1 MTSSNQAAPPPTPA
15 PLVCPV
21 CQATTSGKFCSNC
34 GAPLAGATCANCS
47 AALTPGAKFC
57 HRCGTPARP
66 ALVAADQRSFSSA
79 LPWTIAGI
87 ALVALIAL
95 VAAQRFR
102 QTANPTPGETSGAA
116 GPFQTNAAGQPP
128 DISRLTPNEAAIRLY
143 DRVMGAHERGQ
154 QDTVAIFAPMAI
166 AAYQMI
172 GNLDPDQRY
181 DLGRIGA
188 VSGDTALAR
197 AQADTILAR
206 NPNHLLG
213 LILASS
219 AARVRRDTTAAGQY
233 QRRLVAAA
241 ASERAKQLPEYVTH
255 QNDITLAL
263 EQAKRP

>member
-1 MTSSNQAAPPPTPA
+1 MPA

-34 GAPLAGATCANCS
+34 GAPLPGATCANCS
-47 AALTPGAKFC
+47 APLTPGAKFC

-66 ALVAADQRSFSSA
+66 GLVGPEQRSFSST
-79 LPWTIAGI
+79 LPWAIAGV

-102 QTANPTPGETSGAA
+102 QTASSPGAA
-116 GPFQTNAAGQPP
+116 SLQTNAAGQPP
-128 DISRLTPNEAAIRLY
+128 DISQLTPTEAAVRLY
-143 DRVMGAHERGQ
+143 DRVMGAHQRGQ

-166 AAYQMI
+166 TAYQMI
-172 GNLDPDQRY
+172 GKLEPDQRY

-213 LILASS
+213 LILAAS
-219 AARVRRDTTAAGQY
+219 AARVRRDSAAAHEY

-241 ASERAKQLPEYVTH
+241 PSERTKRLPEYVTH
-255 QNDITLAL
+255 ENDITFAL

>member
-1 MTSSNQAAPPPTPA
+1 
-15 PLVCPV
+15 LV
-21 CQATTSGKFCSNC
+21 
-34 GAPLAGATCANCS
+34 
-47 AALTPGAKFC
+47 
-57 HRCGTPARP
+57 RP
-66 ALVAADQRSFSSA
+66 EQRSFSSA
-79 LPWTIAGI
+79 LPWSIAGV
-87 ALVALIAL
+87 ALLALIAL

-102 QTANPTPGETSGAA
+102 QTASSPPGAA
-116 GPFQTNAAGQPP
+116 PVQTNASGQPP
-128 DISRLTPNEAAIRLY
+128 DISQLTPTEAAVRLY

-172 GNLDPDQRY
+172 GSLDPDQRY

-197 AQADTILAR
+197 AQADTILTR

-213 LILASS
+213 LILAAS
-219 AARVRRDTTAAGQY
+219 AARVRRDSTAAREY

-241 ASERAKQLPEYVTH
+241 PSERTKRLPEYVTH
-255 QNDITLAL
+255 ENDITFAL